1 MYLGSQYRYVYPFLG
16 EVRLELIEKGMLEK
30 CRQVQLAFPKT
41 DSAHKAAGAT
51 IEALLGQEGVG
62 NFIYLL

>member
-1 MYLGSQYRYVYPFLG
+1 
-16 EVRLELIEKGMLEK
+16 MLEK